1 MAGPV
6 AKSNVIEVKSPNKT
20 ETIDMIIELKIIAI
34 GEFEKTR
41 AIAGGIISKEV
52 INKTPTIW
60 TETDTASAIKNI
72 KSSS

>member
-1 MAGPV
+1 
-6 AKSNVIEVKSPNKT
+6 
-20 ETIDMIIELKIIAI
+20 MIIELKIIAI

-60 TETDTASAIKNI
+60 TETDTARAIKNI

>member
-1 MAGPV
+1 V
-6 AKSNVIEVKSPNKT
+6 ARSNVIEEYSPNKT
-20 ETIDMIIELKIIAI
+20 EIIDIIIELRIIDT

-41 AIAGGIISKEV
+41 AIAGGIISREV